1 MGGFDTLALG
11 SKILFGDNWFS
22 DFNAALH
29 ESSIYNVA
37 QTTIASVAVFT
48 GGMNSG
54 FNKAANSAGVKPS
67 CFVAGTL
74 VMAVAGMVAIET
86 IKSGDKVISTD
97 PETMET
103 GEKTVLETYIREV
116 TTLVHITVN
125 GEEIITTVDHPFYVQ
140 GRGFVEAGKLL
151 VGDKFLNVNGN
162 ILLVENFNVE
172 LTDEPVT
179 VYNFQIE
186 DFHTYH
192 VGENGVWVHNA
203 NCKLIKNDDGT
214 YDAEL
219 SYKEDWTPEQRA
231 EADAK
236 CKALSDADT
245 VKTKV
250 ERNDSPSVEYK
261 KAFGKDSIPAGK
273 DIDHTIDLQL
283 GENPD
288 VKVNGKPLDKS
299 VNRSLGKQIGYLIKD
314 FDYGTIIRKFTMVN
328 RQ

>member
-29 ESSIYNVA
+29 ESSIYNIT

-103 GEKTVLETYIREV
+103 SPKTVLETYIREV
-116 TTLVHITVN
+116 TTLVHLTVN
-125 GEEIITTVDHPFYVQ
+125 GEEIVTTVDHPFYVKNQ
-140 GRGFVEAGKLL
+140 GFIKTGELI
-151 VGDKFLNVNGN
+151 VGDELLDVNGN
-162 ILLVENFNVE
+162 VLLVENFDVE
-172 LTDEPVT
+172 LTEEPTT
-179 VYNFQIE
+179 VYNFQVE

-192 VGENGVWVHNA
+192 VGENGVWVHNS

-219 SYKEDWTPEQRA
+219 SYKEDWTPGQRA

-236 CKALSDADT
+236 CRSLTKADT
-245 VKTKV
+245 KKTNVDGK
-250 ERNDSPSVEYK
+250 RK
-261 KAFGKDSIPAGK
+261 KSKTAKYRKANSIPSSQ
-273 DIDHTIDLQL
+273 DVDHTIDLQL
-283 GENPD
+283 GGIDDATNM
-288 VKVNGKPLDKS
+288 NGLDKS
-299 VNRSLGKQIGYLIKD
+299 VNRSLGSQINYLISNLPEN
-314 FDYGTIIRKFTMVN
+314 TILRNFYMK
-328 RQ
+328 